1 MSFKVKD
8 HYYKK
13 AKSENYLARSIY
25 KLEELDK
32 KFKLLKAGDNVLD
45 LGYYPGSWIQYASK
59 KVGKNGFVVGID
71 IQEVNQ
77 KVQSLENVKV
87 FEKDIFSVNNLADLE
102 VEKAF
107 DSVVSDMAPKTSGI
121 KLNDQMRSLE
131 LVEKVIDFL
140 PIALKNGGNFTIKV
154 FESQDA
160 QNFLKKQ
167 KKLFKE
173 IHFFRPKST
182 RSVSKEYFF
191 VGKGYLGGE
200 K

>member
-140 PIALKNGGNFTIKV
+140 PIALKNSGNFTIKV

-160 QNFLKKQ
+160 QTFLKKQ